1 MIGISKANI
10 ILYHKK
16 IVKSTGGSSE
26 IRDEGLIESAA
37 NRWKMT
43 FDGTDLYPTIID
55 KISAITH
62 SLIKNHAF
70 VDGNKRIGVAVMI
83 LLLKLNG
90 IQMSFTQ
97 DELIELGL
105 KTAEGIC
112 NVEGIGRWIIDHK
125 A

>member
-1 MIGISKANI
+1 MVGISKENI

-37 NRWKMT
+37 NRGNMT
-43 FDGTDLYPTIID
+43 FDGIDLYPTTVD

-70 VDGNKRIGVAVMI
+70 VDGNKRIGVAVMV

-90 IQMSFTQ
+90 IKMSFTQ
-97 DELIELGL
+97 QALINIGL
-105 KTAEGIC
+105 KTAEGTYD
-112 NVEGIGRWIIDHK
+112 VEDIVKWINDHK